1 MASARFVSHLTVA
14 LMSLVLVS
22 TIYGQAGAA
31 VGEDYTISPGD
42 VVTLSTF
49 ADPKGSSPGL
59 RVSKNGMIEHPYLG
73 AVKIAGLTASG
84 AARKL
89 EGLLRGDYLVN
100 PRVTIAVI
108 SYTKIT
114 FVVLGAVNAPNT
126 FTAPANKPIT
136 LLNAIARAGDFKDVA
151 NQRKVQLLR
160 RVNGMNKAYTINV
173 KEMLENANSKP
184 IYIQD
189 GDTIRVKE
197 SFL

>member
-1 MASARFVSHLTVA
+1 MASLLFVSPFIA
-14 LMSLVLVS
+14 AIMSLALVS
-22 TIYGQAGAA
+22 SAYGQTGSI
-31 VGEDYTISPGD
+31 VGEDYTISSGD

-49 ADPKGSSPGL
+49 DDPKGAATE
-59 RVSKNGMIEHPYLG
+59 RVSPKGMVEHPYLG
-73 AVKIAGLTASG
+73 AISIAGLTESG

-100 PRVTIAVI
+100 PRVSITVI

-126 FTAPANKPIT
+126 FTAPANKRIT
-136 LLNAIARAGDFKDVA
+136 LLNAIAQAGDFKDVA
-151 NQRKVQLLR
+151 NRKKVQILR
-160 RVNGMNKAYTINV
+160 RVNGVNKAYTVNI
-173 KEMLENANSKP
+173 KEMLENSNSAP
-184 IYIQD
+184 VYIED